1 MEGHQTYK
9 ATWRWGHWDPSRNDQ
24 LWRGTCSPG
33 STAPWA
39 PTILVPSSLHPSS
52 CLQVCSY
59 CINDELVFNITFT
72 DYCIAFYPDVVDI
85 SLWKKKLLCL
95 SNTDNNKICLPY
107 GQGILVIWFC
117 PCISS
122 LPREILFYDRF
133 DFSGTLPLKFDNQS
147 SKTFEALHAG
157 QTDGIFMWWDL
168 EMDTKNKINLSCA
181 PGWGHPRPEE
191 LQWRDH
197 WMQAIYYPNQPLSVQ
212 KGDKVKVISSHDEYS
227 LWFNVQQTN
236 RYWTFI
242 CPLQFRLTCYI
253 VIYSIISNV

>member
-1 MEGHQTYK
+1 MGTLRPLQKWPAVEGHLLSRIYSSMSSHNPCSKFSPCLFMSSGMQLLYK
-9 ATWRWGHWDPSRNDQ
+9 WWIT
-24 LWRGTCSPG
+24 
-33 STAPWA
+33 
-39 PTILVPSSLHPSS
+39 V
-52 CLQVCSY
+52 
-59 CINDELVFNITFT
+59 VFNITFT

>member
-1 MEGHQTYK
+1 MGTLKPLQKWPAVEGHLLSRIYSSMSSHNPCSKFSPCLFMSSGMQLLYK
-9 ATWRWGHWDPSRNDQ
+9 WWIT
-24 LWRGTCSPG
+24 
-33 STAPWA
+33 
-39 PTILVPSSLHPSS
+39 V
-52 CLQVCSY
+52 
-59 CINDELVFNITFT
+59 VFNITFT

-95 SNTDNNKICLPY
+95 SNTDNNKISLPY